1 MYDAVDSLLL
11 DLRLHSRAETYAC
24 LASIAA
30 TALAILL
37 EHGGLRP
44 FASLLSVRPSNAELL
59 ALLLTCHVASDD
71 EVRMLLRRVY
81 ADESAD
87 RWVGQTCGTAT

>member
-11 DLRLHSRAETYAC
+11 DLRLHFRAETYAC

-30 TALAILL
+30 TALAVLL
-37 EHGGLRP
+37 EHGGVRP

-59 ALLLTCHVASDD
+59 AVLLTRHVASDD
-71 EVRMLLRRVY
+71 EVRVLLRRVY
-81 ADESAD
+81 ADDSTD
-87 RWVGQTCGTAT
+87 RWVEQTCSTAT